1 MFLTYITLYIT
12 LLLLTS
18 INFALCYSSSNS
30 NTITTRSIISTHYF
44 YENNTYYYLLYLG
57 YPGAK
62 LYVPISLS
70 SQHTTIKD
78 ILFPKNN
85 TYSIK
90 AYDSEIIRT
99 KNFKEIRADKL
110 CDNIINNKNA
120 FTIHEFCFYSI
131 PSYIYNTMPNE
142 HEGLAF
148 AFHIP
153 NKNFSL
159 IHQLNT
165 TQQIDKAVFAFIPP
179 LDYNEQHKTKG
190 LMFYGGIDL
199 QYLNNKTY
207 YTVCSSIKTATAWGC
222 VLDYIYIDNVD
233 DYNSKHNKKTFGN
246 MYYSIFQTSE
256 AFILA
261 PELFLKFFLEYVI
274 SVNGQ
279 CVQVKDKEG
288 LYIQCDTNTVMN
300 KLKSIDFQFEHSMFR
315 FKSYELFICDYN
327 SNECIFKIRYH
338 ESNAHLWT
346 IGAAFLD
353 KYATVFDYENAS
365 ITFYSDEWI
374 DINNRSLS
382 ITIPHNDVSLSSY
395 AHIKRI
401 IIFNITILLI
411 INILIIIYSKHIYI

>member
-18 INFALCYSSSNS
+18 FNFTLCYSSN
-30 NTITTRSIISTHYF
+30 IISTHYF

-85 TYSIK
+85 THSIK

-99 KNFKEIRADKL
+99 KNFKEVLADKL
-110 CDNIINNKNA
+110 CDSIINNKNA
-120 FTIHEFCFYSI
+120 FTIQQFCFYSI

-165 TQQIDKAVFAFIPP
+165 THQINKAVFAFIPP
-179 LDYNEQHKTKG
+179 VDYNEQYKIKG

-222 VLDYIYIDNVD
+222 VLDYIFIDNVD
-233 DYNSKHNKKTFGN
+233 DYNSRHNKKTFGN
-246 MYYSIFQTSE
+246 IYYSIFQTSE

-261 PELFLKFFLEYVI
+261 PEYFLKFFLEYVVSI
-274 SVNGQ
+274 NGQ
-279 CVQVKDKEG
+279 CVQVKDKEV
-288 LYIQCDTNTVMN
+288 LYIQCDRNTVMN

-315 FKSYELFICDYN
+315 FKSYELFTCDNNSNN
-327 SNECIFKIRYH
+327 SNECIFKIQHH

-346 IGAAFLD
+346 FGAAFLD
-353 KYATVFDYENAS
+353 KYATVFDYDNAS

-382 ITIPHNDVSLSSY
+382 ITIPHINDTISSY
-395 AHIKRI
+395 SYMKRI

-411 INILIIIYSKHIYI
+411 INIIIIINSKHKYLYIYNK